1 MQADSLPSE
10 APEKSQEY
18 LPGEFQGQRRLAS
31 YSPWYRKATEQLTP
45 SRSWCVVAQPPE
57 TEIVPGPV
65 HHSQGS
71 TSSGERSNHEQFSW
85 KESKFSMMFTC
96 FLRCDPCVSAFVDS
110 QSNLKEASALEGAKE
125 CGPELREESNSSLSL
140 GSGDWQDNPDEPS
153 LDASWQTKQVSA
165 WPLGKGSGRHGSVHP
180 CALQICCFFLWFHQ
194 WLNKVPHVPIASSP
208 GQLHFTT
215 AQPVDPCMVGCD
227 RTVPSIPDSCRVS
240 GFPSPFFLPPY

>member
-1 MQADSLPSE
+1 
-10 APEKSQEY
+10 
-18 LPGEFQGQRRLAS
+18 
-31 YSPWYRKATEQLTP
+31 
-45 SRSWCVVAQPPE
+45 
-57 TEIVPGPV
+57 
-65 HHSQGS
+65 
-71 TSSGERSNHEQFSW
+71 
-85 KESKFSMMFTC
+85 MMFTC